1 LPAVHHARLTVVLR
15 NIHGDFEFTECSRAL
30 GVRVPLGHALPVKGC
45 ELLDEVPVVQDRG
58 AVRAN
63 GQGVFADRDRRT
75 GLGTRDLLLRQFSL
89 SSCCFAGL
97 LSPAPVGSAP
107 RDPQGTAP
115 WTSLPRRALG
125 SRGRAPGSSTGLAR

>member
-1 LPAVHHARLTVVLR
+1 PTLHDALP
-15 NIHGDFEFTECSRAL
+15 ISECSRAL

-63 GQGVFADRDRRT
+63 GQGVFVTRNRRT
-75 GLGTRDLLLRQFSL
+75 GLGSRDLLLRQFSL

-107 RDPQGTAP
+107 RDTQGTAP
-115 WTSLPRRALG
+115 
-125 SRGRAPGSSTGLAR
+125 